1 MCGSQIGPLPPSPP
15 RQLPLLAPV
24 ATSMLPSFPIQLYP
38 VHDRRNP
45 LPPDS
50 APSLRNTPLVTSG
63 STNTPG
69 IKGLS
74 RNVRDPPSPSGRF
87 LFTKHCTIP
96 ALANL
101 LHTLMAARRPTPHF
115 PYRFPTSVVLHRPL
129 LRISSLHF
137 PSNSATVNNL
147 FFAQMLASRSGSSLG
162 QYPSL
167 MKTWRHVDFLLTF
180 LCIQSHANRYAIRLR
195 IELLA

>member
-1 MCGSQIGPLPPSPP
+1 MQKVKTC
-15 RQLPLLAPV
+15 LA
-24 ATSMLPSFPIQLYP
+24 
-38 VHDRRNP
+38 
-45 LPPDS
+45 
-50 APSLRNTPLVTSG
+50 APSGSPVCLGLAKSVVFCPKFTLNSPGWLLRNTDAPAPSSRYSDR